1 MRMSRYLRPLLP
13 RSRSEEHRSA
23 TQLELLFDLV
33 FVIAI
38 AAAAHGLGHAISA
51 GHWQD
56 GLIKFLLVFW
66 CVWWPWNLF
75 TWFASSFDNDDVAY
89 RITVMVLMLGALF
102 IAASTRG
109 FFEGHDL
116 RYMFSGYLVMR
127 IVFASMWVR
136 VALAK
141 PCYRTTAL
149 IYAGGQV
156 LMQVYWAWL
165 VFWFPRE
172 DALFTE
178 FFLLGIGIEMVIPFL
193 GEKAGSTQWHRHHI
207 VERFGLLNIIVLG
220 EVLLGSS
227 EALSQAIHTG
237 FWGRYLLVFA
247 CGAVLAF
254 CMWWLYFSV
263 DGHLASEK
271 LEHVFVWAYGHFL
284 IFAGGAA
291 VGSGLVVA
299 VEDISA
305 KGEISSVASMTTA
318 MAVATYVLGLWI
330 VRDQFATKDSRCW
343 IMLFTVPFL
352 LASGW
357 LPGGILLLT
366 LILIVCLVLRLS
378 SHPQPVH

>member
-1 MRMSRYLRPLLP
+1 M
-13 RSRSEEHRSA
+13 HRAA

-75 TWFASSFDNDDVAY
+75 TWFASSFDNDDVGY
-89 RITVMVLMLGALF
+89 RVTVMVLMVGALF
-102 IAASTRG
+102 IAASTPG

-116 RYMFSGYLVMR
+116 RFMFSGYLIMR
-127 IVFASMWVR
+127 FAFASLWLR
-136 VALAK
+136 VAWAK
-141 PCYRTTAL
+141 PCYRRTAL

-165 VFWFPRE
+165 VFLVPQNGQY
-172 DALFTE
+172 FTE
-178 FFLLGIGIEMVIPFL
+178 LFIVGIAVEMFIPFL

-227 EALSQAIHTG
+227 EALVHAIHSG
-237 FWGRYLLVFA
+237 FWGQYLLVFT

-271 LEHVFVWAYGHFL
+271 LQRVFVWAYGHFL

-291 VGSGLVVA
+291 VGAGLVVA
-299 VEDISA
+299 VEQIRAGNGDSRLATITVS
-305 KGEISSVASMTTA
+305 
-318 MAVATYVLGLWI
+318 MAVSVYVLGLWL
-330 VRDQFATKDSRCW
+330 VRDQFASKDSRCW
-343 IMLFTVPFL
+343 IMLLAVPFL

-357 LPGGILLLT
+357 LPHGILVLT
-366 LILIVCLVLRLS
+366 LVLGICLVLRLRA
-378 SHPQPVH
+378 HPERVD